1 MGKLKKLGWDLY
13 GTGLGANK
21 YLNTEQ
27 REVVTDYFGRI
38 LTAKVSVTTKSKPP
52 ITAAYYIL
60 HFLISTLY

>member
-38 LTAKVSVTTKSKPP
+38 LTNGVTTKSKPP

-60 HFLISTLY
+60 CFLISTLY